1 MRLHKG
7 HAAQAAALLLPLL
20 AAGAPAAQQLE
31 KITINFPTRSGA
43 SWPMWIAKEGGYY
56 QKYGYDA
63 NVVFGAHPAGVA
75 MVVSGEAAMTN
86 YSMEQALQASS
97 KDGSLVMVGSSLNK
111 GLFAMM
117 VGKNIKSGQDL
128 KGKRFA
134 VSQIGDAP
142 YNYAIA
148 LLGKFGLSSRDVQW
162 VPVGTDASGRAAA
175 LTSGRA
181 DATLLT
187 APQYFKIEAAGYRS
201 VANLA
206 DYNDVFASTVY
217 LFKKSTLAAN
227 PKLAENLIKA
237 HAEAIKR
244 FYDDKAFAVKAY
256 LAYDKQ
262 DPADVDRIYDL
273 QVKSAAL
280 ERIPYVLSGAVKSI
294 LNQADSEASTRIH
307 NYDFRNVI
315 DNGIVDRL
323 VKEGYFEKLF
333 GPGIKAEE
341 ERKSKEAFR

>member
-1 MRLHKG
+1 MKLRCGL
-7 HAAQAAALLLPLL
+7 ALIPAVLLAQALS
-20 AAGAPAAQQLE
+20 AQQLQ

-43 SWPMWIAKEGGYY
+43 SWPMYIAKEAGYY
-56 QKYGYDA
+56 QKYGYDV
-63 NVVFGAHPAGVA
+63 NLVFGPHPAGIA
-75 MVVSGEAAMTN
+75 MIVSGEAAMTN
-86 YSMEQALQASS
+86 YSMEQALQAASR
-97 KDGSLVMVGSSLNK
+97 DGSLVMMGSSLNK
-111 GLFAMM
+111 GLFALM
-117 VGKNIKSGQDL
+117 VGKDIHSGKEL

-148 LLGKFGLSSRDVQW
+148 LLAKFGLNSRDVQW
-162 VPVGTDASGRAAA
+162 IPIGTDASGRAAA
-175 LTSGRA
+175 LTTGRA

-187 APQYFKIEAAGYRS
+187 APQYFRVEQAGYKS

-217 LFKKSTLAAN
+217 LFKKSTVAAN
-227 PKLAENLIKA
+227 PRLAESLIKA

-244 FYDDKAFAVKAY
+244 YYDDKPMAIKAY

-273 QVKSAAL
+273 QAKSAAL
-280 ERIPYVLSGAVKSI
+280 EKIPYVLAGAVKSI
-294 LNQADSEASTRIH
+294 VNQADSQSATQIR
-307 NYDFRNVI
+307 DFDFHAVI
-315 DNGIVDRL
+315 DNSVVDRL

-333 GPGIKAEE
+333 GPEIKAEE
-341 ERKSKEAFR
+341 ERKSKMAFR

>member
-1 MRLHKG
+1 MTARLRLAWL
-7 HAAQAAALLLPLL
+7 AAVLL
-20 AAGAPAAQQLE
+20 AAHSLAAQQLQ

-63 NVVFGAHPAGVA
+63 NVVFGAHPAGIA
-75 MVVSGEAAMTN
+75 MIVSGEAAMTN

-111 GLFAMM
+111 GLFALM
-117 VGKNIKSGQDL
+117 VAKGINSAKEL
-128 KGKRFA
+128 KDKRFA

-162 VPVGTDASGRAAA
+162 VPVGTDATGRAAA
-175 LTSGRA
+175 LMGGRA
-181 DATLLT
+181 EATLLT
-187 APQYFKIEAAGYRS
+187 APQYFKVEEAGYKS
-201 VANLA
+201 VANMA

-217 LFKKSTLAAN
+217 LFKKSSVAAN

-262 DPADVDRIYDL
+262 DPADVERIYDL

-280 ERIPYVLSGAVKSI
+280 ERIPYVLAGAVKSI
-294 LNQADSEASTRIH
+294 LNQADSEAATRIR
-307 NYDFRNVI
+307 DFDFHTVI
-315 DNGIVDRL
+315 DNSIVDRL

-333 GPGIKAEE
+333 GPGVKADED
-341 ERKSKEAFR
+341 RKAKAAFR